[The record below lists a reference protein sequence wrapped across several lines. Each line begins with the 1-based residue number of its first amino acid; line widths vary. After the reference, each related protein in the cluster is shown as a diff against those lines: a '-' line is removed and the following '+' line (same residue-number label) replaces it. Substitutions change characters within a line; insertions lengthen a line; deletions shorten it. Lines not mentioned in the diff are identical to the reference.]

1 MQALFKTTK
10 KKTAAVAVA
19 IAWNSVVVATTVF
32 CNIEHTRDR
41 WV

>member
-10 KKTAAVAVA
+10 KKTAAVA
-19 IAWNSVVVATTVF
+19 IAWNSVVIVATAVF

-41 WV
+41 